1 MEIPSTRGQDGTPI
15 PVFGMA
21 ARTCPLGW
29 VLESATS
36 EGLDGAGITG
46 DSIGVADSQLLAAAG
61 TTPGATRFIT
71 GAASTEAEG
80 RAVELTTVAAST
92 EVERRAAELTTVPA
106 QRPERS
112 METGRRREDTLHPAV
127 RAASAQAPSAASKRA
142 GRQRAIRHAEAPA
155 SVAEDRVA
163 EGDFT
168 AEEEE
173 GAGAV
178 GVGNRSFVRF
188 QV

>member
-1 MEIPSTRGQDGTPI
+1 MAIPSWDGRDGTRI
-15 PVFGMA
+15 RGFGLA
-21 ARTCPLGW
+21 ARTFRSEW
-29 VLESATS
+29 ASESVS
-36 EGLDGAGITG
+36 SGVMDGAGITG
-46 DSIGVADSQLLAAAG
+46 GSIGITDMPLLAAAG